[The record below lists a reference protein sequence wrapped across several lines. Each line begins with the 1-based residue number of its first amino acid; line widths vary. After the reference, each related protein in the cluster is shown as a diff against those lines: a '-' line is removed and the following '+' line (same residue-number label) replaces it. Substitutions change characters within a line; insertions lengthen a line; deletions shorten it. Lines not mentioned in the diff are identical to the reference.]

1 MISPYLH
8 IIKYISF
15 ESFSQSAK
23 HIYQQVSRRVIIV
36 ESTNFVT
43 IKNSNILS
51 VNDKKKT
58 CKNTDRIRNV
68 SERKQCDSMLR
79 LHRIFLVAFQ
89 RSHAKTG
96 IRGISSR
103 GLCQFCQ

>member
-1 MISPYLH
+1 MV
-8 IIKYISF
+8 KKKKKKK
-15 ESFSQSAK
+15 E
-23 HIYQQVSRRVIIV
+23 
-36 ESTNFVT
+36 
-43 IKNSNILS
+43 
-51 VNDKKKT
+51 KKT

-103 GLCQFCQ
+103 GPCQFYQ